1 MSVPSKDEEDAT
13 EDEEAVRMLQF
24 TGGTDS
30 IAKPR
35 NPATMF

>member
-24 TGGTDS
+24 TRAPQPT
-30 IAKPR
+30 P
-35 NPATMF
+35 F